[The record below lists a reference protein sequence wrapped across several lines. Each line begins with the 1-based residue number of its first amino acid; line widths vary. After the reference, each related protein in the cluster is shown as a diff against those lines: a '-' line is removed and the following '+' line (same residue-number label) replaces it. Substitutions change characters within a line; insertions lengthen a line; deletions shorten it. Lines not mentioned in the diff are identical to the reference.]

1 MDRFSHRKGPYY
13 YVIGAFP
20 VDKKIKSGTSFSR
33 YATLYKSFCFS
44 IVEDILSEVQVF
56 VNRFF
61 ITFS

>member
-33 YATLYKSFCFS
+33 YATLYKSFHFS
-44 IVEDILSEVQVF
+44 IVLYILANNQMF

-61 ITFS
+61 ITFL